1 MYRILASSFAV
12 AIIPLFSQTPATP
25 KPSFEV
31 ISIKRSA
38 PGPNI
43 QGFGGLGDRF
53 NVTGGTLRFLLN
65 IYSGANNKP
74 SGDQLRII
82 NAPNWIDADR
92 YDIDAK
98 TNCTVGRP
106 SREQL

>member
-1 MYRILASSFAV
+1 
-12 AIIPLFSQTPATP
+12 
-25 KPSFEV
+25 V
-31 ISIKRSA
+31 ISIKRSS
-38 PGPNI
+38 PGLDI

-53 NVTGGTLRFLLN
+53 NITGGTLRFLLN

-82 NAPNWIDADR
+82 NEPNWIDTDS

-98 TNCTVGRP
+98 IDCSVGRP
-106 SREQL
+106 SREQLYLVD

>member
-1 MYRILASSFAV
+1 
-12 AIIPLFSQTPATP
+12 
-25 KPSFEV
+25 V
-31 ISIKRSA
+31 ISIKRSS
-38 PGPNI
+38 PGLDI

-53 NVTGGTLRFLLN
+53 NITGGTLRFLLN

-82 NAPNWIDADR
+82 NEPNWIDTDS

-98 TNCTVGRP
+98 IDYSVGRP
-106 SREQL
+106 SREQLYLVD